1 MRVLA
6 ACSLG
11 GSGHFQPLL
20 PFLAAARR
28 RGDDV
33 VVVAPPALGEMVA
46 SAGYAFEPGG
56 EPPESDVAPI
66 RELLPTL
73 PADEASVLGNRDLF
87 ARLAADAMLPR
98 MDEVCAS
105 WRPGLILRDPTEY
118 ASAVV
123 AAERGIRV
131 AQVAISLADHER
143 GSIAAAA
150 PALEE
155 HRAGL
160 VDELVASAMLTRFP
174 ASLDPSPFPTTRR
187 YREPI
192 EPAEPLPDWWD
203 GSDDP
208 LVYATFGTVLG
219 HMSHAAAVYR
229 TALRAVADLPARVL
243 LTVGRRFESGELGA
257 PAANTHVES
266 WVDQARVLPEAA
278 LVVCHG
284 GSGTLFGALA
294 AGVPAVSIPVF
305 ADQFGNARRVAAYG
319 AGLVVEVDSESADSR
334 TVIAQDDAP
343 RVTAAIETALST
355 SSYGQRAQELAD
367 EMEAAP
373 TAGEVLTA
381 LAPSGGP

>member
-33 VVVAPPALGEMVA
+33 VVVAPPALGEMVT
-46 SAGYAFEPGG
+46 SAGYAFEAGG
-56 EPPESDVAPI
+56 EPPESDIAPI

-73 PADEASVLGNRDLF
+73 SAEEATVLGNRDLF

-98 MDEVCAS
+98 MDEVCGT
-105 WRPGLILRDPTEY
+105 WRPDLVLRDPCEY
-118 ASAVV
+118 ASAII
-123 AAERGIRV
+123 AAQRGIRV
-131 AQVAISLADHER
+131 AEVAISLAEHEL
-143 GSIAAAA
+143 GSITAAA
-150 PALEE
+150 PALEG

-160 VDELVASAMLTRFP
+160 VDELVASPMLDRFP
-174 ASLDPSPFPTTRR
+174 APLDPSPFPNTIR
-187 YREPI
+187 YRESI

-208 LVYATFGTVLG
+208 LVYLTLGTVIG
-219 HMSHAAAVYR
+219 HMSHAAGVYR
-229 TALRAVADLPARVL
+229 TVLRAVDDLRVRVL
-243 LTVGRRFESGELGA
+243 LTVGRRFDPSELD
-257 PAANTHVES
+257 PPPANTHVEA

-294 AGVPAVSIPVF
+294 QRVPVVSVPVF
-305 ADQFGNARRVAAYG
+305 ADQFGNARRVAEYG
-319 AGLVVEVDSESADSR
+319 AGLVVEVDGQSGDSR
-334 TVIAQDDAP
+334 TVIASEDAP
-343 RVTAAIETALST
+343 RISAAIETVLAT
-355 SSYGQRAQELAD
+355 PSYRERARDLAD
-367 EMEAAP
+367 EMAATP
-373 TAGEVLTA
+373 TVDVA
-381 LAPSGGP
+381 LAGLLS

>member
-20 PFLAAARR
+20 PFLAAARD

-56 EPPESDVAPI
+56 EPPESAIAPI

-73 PADEASVLGNRDLF
+73 PPDEATVLGNRELF
-87 ARLAADAMLPR
+87 ARMAADAMLPR

-105 WRPGLILRDPTEY
+105 WRPDLILRDPTEY
-118 ASAVV
+118 ASAIV
-123 AAERGIRV
+123 AAQRGIRV
-131 AQVAISLADHER
+131 AQVAISLADHEL

-160 VDELVASAMLTRFP
+160 VDELVASPMLDRFP
-174 ASLDPSPFPTTRR
+174 APLDPSPFPNTIR
-187 YREPI
+187 YREPL
-192 EPAEPLPDWWD
+192 EPVEAIPDWWD
-203 GSDDP
+203 GSDEP
-208 LVYATFGTVLG
+208 LVYLTLGTVIG
-219 HMSHAAAVYR
+219 HMSHAAGVYR
-229 TALRAVADLPARVL
+229 TVLRALEDLPVRVL
-243 LTVGRRFESGELGA
+243 LTVGRRFDASELGV
-257 PAANTHVES
+257 PPANTHVES
-266 WVDQARVLPEAA
+266 WVNQERVLPEAA

-294 AGVPAVSIPVF
+294 RGVPVVSVPVF
-305 ADQFGNARRVAAYG
+305 ADQFANARRVAEFG
-319 AGLVVEVDSESADSR
+319 AGVVVEVNEPSASVR
-334 TVIAQDDAP
+334 TVIAEDDAP
-343 RVTAAIETALST
+343 RIAAAIQAMLATPT
-355 SSYGQRAQELAD
+355 YRARAGELAD
-367 EMEAAP
+367 EMAATP
-373 TAGEVLTA
+373 TAAST
-381 LAPSGGP
+381 LARLFS